1 MTALV
6 GSVRPSRVDDDVW
19 VMRDTEPG
27 VGGESN
33 RGLVGPRDPGA
44 RFGRLVRPGDFPI
57 HSRCWNTAL
66 MPDPV
71 STGVVTNAGIRATAW
86 AKIHKPTDCVARERI
101 ARKITNGVVLGDSG
115 GSFIA
120 ASSIR
125 PYPLRFDQGSESPVS
140 SGLNAELTGARC
152 SSSPIRAPGPA
163 HRARMQSS
171 GRTTQIHD

>member
-19 VMRDTEPG
+19 VMRDTGPG
-27 VGGESN
+27 GGGELN
-33 RGLVGPRDPGA
+33 RGLVGSGDPGA
-44 RFGRLVRPGDFPI
+44 RFGRLVRPGDLPI
-57 HSRCWNTAL
+57 DSGCWNTAL

-71 STGVVTNAGIRATAW
+71 STGVVTNTGVRATAW

-101 ARKITNGVVLGDSG
+101 ARKITNRVVFGDSD

-125 PYPLRFDQGSESPVS
+125 PYPLRFDQDPK
-140 SGLNAELTGARC
+140 
-152 SSSPIRAPGPA
+152 AP
-163 HRARMQSS
+163 
-171 GRTTQIHD
+171 